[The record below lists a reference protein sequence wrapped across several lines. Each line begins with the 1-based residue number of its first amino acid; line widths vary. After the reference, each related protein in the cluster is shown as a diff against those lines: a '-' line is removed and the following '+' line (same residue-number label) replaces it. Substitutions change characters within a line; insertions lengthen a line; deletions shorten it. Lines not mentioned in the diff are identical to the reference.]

1 MWRSIVYNILGSVG
15 RSVIEVMREVNK
27 SKWMKFADFC
37 TPPDWC
43 PALRWASF
51 IVAKIYLR
59 YTNVC
64 TLQSAATKCL
74 IA

>member
-1 MWRSIVYNILGSVG
+1 MWGSIVYNLLESAR

-43 PALRWASF
+43 PALRCASF
-51 IVAKIYLR
+51 SVAKIYLR
-59 YTNVC
+59 YTCVC
-64 TLQSAATKCL
+64 TCSQLL
-74 IA
+74 RYV